1 MTSPTKRTRMRLSHL
16 VPTVVQMRADGRTL
30 QQIGDE
36 LKLSKQRISQ
46 IVKSAQRLEQ
56 IQAEWGWPFSVRT
69 FNCLQRMA
77 IRTKE
82 EALCLYRSGHI
93 HPNVVSG
100 FGWVSYKEICDWLEV
115 PMLKERPKAPRLCP
129 HCGKA
134 A

>member
-1 MTSPTKRTRMRLSHL
+1 MKLQHL
-16 VPTVVQMRADGRTL
+16 VPKVALMRAEGLSL

-36 LKLSKQRISQ
+36 LNLSKQRISQ

-100 FGWVSYKEICDWLEV
+100 FGWVSYKEICDWLGV
-115 PMLKERPKAPRLCP
+115 PMLKRPTNQSPVCP
-129 HCGKA
+129 HCGKQI
-134 A
+134 